1 MPKMASFSRPDNYQ
15 MISLT
20 NLEDSQGTA
29 ALLQSNLQVQVMVS
43 LQVLAN
49 LLRVVQ
55 YNTQTTTHQLIY
67 KLNKLI
73 LPKTSRT
80 SQNQQVVPRVGAFNS
95 KGSLLST
102 LGKSGRVISKSSE
115 RVSHRISLMQHPY

>member
-1 MPKMASFSRPDNYQ
+1 MASFSRPDNYQ

-20 NLEDSQGTA
+20 NLEDRQRTA

-67 KLNKLI
+67 KLSKLI

-80 SQNQQVVPRVGAFNS
+80 SQNQQVVPRVGAVNS